1 MASRF
6 NLDPNVSLAGCLLV
20 ASPNWQHELFGRAV
34 CLVVHHGAQGAIGV
48 VLNRHLPLPIGEL
61 LKQLSPDEPIRSDAR
76 LHLGGPQAGPVVA
89 LHNRQELAEFTSA
102 EGVYFAA
109 QVQNLQQLV
118 SSSSVDTQVKIIV
131 GQADWAAGEL
141 DSEFASGKWLPLP
154 VSSALVFAD
163 DSEMWG
169 RAMHG
174 VGDLFVA
181 NMTGARARPIDVL
194 TN

>member
-1 MASRF
+1 MTSRF
-6 NLDPNVSLAGCLLV
+6 PSDPKVNLAGCLLV
-20 ASPNWQHELFGRAV
+20 AAPNWQHELFGRAV

-61 LKQLSPDEPIRSDAR
+61 LKKLSTDEPIRSDAR
-76 LHLGGPQAGPVVA
+76 LHRGGPQAGPVVA

-141 DSEFASGKWLPLP
+141 DCEFASGQWLPLP

-169 RAMHG
+169 RAMHC

-181 NMTGARARPIDVL
+181 NITGARARPFDVL